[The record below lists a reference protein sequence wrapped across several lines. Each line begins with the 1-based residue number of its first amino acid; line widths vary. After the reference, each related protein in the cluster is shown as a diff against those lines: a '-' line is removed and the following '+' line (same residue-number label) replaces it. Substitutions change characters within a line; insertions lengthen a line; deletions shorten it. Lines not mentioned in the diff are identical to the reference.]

1 MITNAHTMDF
11 VLLFTKENMAIKH
24 KDTYTMRILILTT
37 QGQTNLHVYFIDM
50 YVYDKFVQKVSGG
63 YLKLNCEG

>member
-11 VLLFTKENMAIKH
+11 VLLFTKH